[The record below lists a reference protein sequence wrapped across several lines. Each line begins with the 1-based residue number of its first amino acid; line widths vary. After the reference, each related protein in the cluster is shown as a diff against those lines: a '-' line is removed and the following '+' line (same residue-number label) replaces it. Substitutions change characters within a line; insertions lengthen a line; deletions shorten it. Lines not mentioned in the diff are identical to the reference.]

1 MIGYREEYAR
11 FIKLLDGKIISKQ
24 EEQLV
29 EPSETQANYL
39 EIFLENLEIMLKYF
53 NSL

>member
-1 MIGYREEYAR
+1 MIGYIEECAR

-24 EEQLV
+24 EEQIV
-29 EPSETQANYL
+29 EPSKIESNLL
-39 EIFLENLEIMLKYF
+39 EISLKDLVIMLKYF

>member
-1 MIGYREEYAR
+1 VIGYREECAR

-29 EPSETQANYL
+29 EPSEIESNLL
-39 EIFLENLEIMLKYF
+39 EISLKDLVIMLKYF